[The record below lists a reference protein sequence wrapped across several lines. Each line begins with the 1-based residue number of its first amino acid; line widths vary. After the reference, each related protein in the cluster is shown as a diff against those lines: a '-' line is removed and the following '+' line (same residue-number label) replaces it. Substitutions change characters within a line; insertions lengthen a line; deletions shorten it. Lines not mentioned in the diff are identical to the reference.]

1 MRCWERRRCEL
12 RSTKDELRIV
22 MKTINMGEK
31 ITLTALQLLYLL
43 DDAMETLCLRAEDG
57 EQVDTMVIAKEKVL
71 ELFERRKEGNN
82 GLGH

>member
-12 RSTKDELRIV
+12 RSTKDELRII

-57 EQVDTMVIAKEKVL
+57 QEVNTMVIAKEKLL
-71 ELFERRKEGNN
+71 ELFERRKEEV
-82 GLGH
+82 

>member
-1 MRCWERRRCEL
+1 MKYDLRRTNYDL
-12 RSTKDELRIV
+12 RGI

-57 EQVDTMVIAKEKVL
+57 QEVDTMVIAKEKLL
-71 ELFERRKEGNN
+71 ELFERRKEENN